1 MRVRSLTS
9 RVKVAAVAG
18 VALSALVLAACGSS
32 TPSASSG
39 KSSSSGAQSQ
49 AADVTSLLTR
59 PTTFTVPS
67 LPSKPPTGKT
77 VDFMACGVPVCQ
89 NMGQF
94 VKQAAQ
100 ALGWNFQEIQE
111 GETPQTVSS
120 AYDQA
125 VRNDPAGVVGS
136 GGFSA
141 SLMSHQLQ
149 QLKAE
154 GSTAVLVDV
163 PSAGNAT
170 AVVLSSSTQA
180 TYGKEMGEWI
190 VNNAHGK
197 DAHVGIMTSPA
208 TPIYAAAHQALANVL
223 SSSCKG
229 CTTTTYTFPYT
240 DVGTT
245 LPTKVV
251 TFLTS
256 HPSINYLFFDFS
268 NEVDGVPAALQAA
281 GLSHRVKIVTTDD
294 TATETPYLTQG
305 QESASAGIAWPEML
319 WGAVNIIVRNTMH
332 LPLAPALDIQYP
344 NMILTG
350 SNLPAAASTGMF
362 PLVASYQ
369 SIYKTAWHLQ

>member
-1 MRVRSLTS
+1 M
-9 RVKVAAVAG
+9 G

-39 KSSSSGAQSQ
+39 ASSSGGAQ
-49 AADVTSLLTR
+49 AADVTQLLTR
-59 PTTFTVPS
+59 PTTFSVPS
-67 LPSKPPTGKT
+67 LPSAPPTGKT
-77 VDFMACGVPVCQ
+77 IDFMACGVPVCQ

-100 ALGWNFQEIQE
+100 ALGWNFQEIQT
-111 GETPQTVSS
+111 GETPQTVSA
-120 AYDQA
+120 AYAQA

-136 GGFSA
+136 GGFSP
-141 SLMSHQLQ
+141 SLMSHELQ

-163 PSAGNAT
+163 PSPGNAT
-170 AVVLSSSTQA
+170 AAVLTSSTQA

-190 VNNAHGK
+190 VNNAKGK
-197 DAHVGIMTSPA
+197 NAHVGIMTSPA
-208 TPIYAAAHQALANVL
+208 TPIYAAAHQALAQVL

-229 CTTTTYTFPYT
+229 CSTTTYSFPYT

-294 TATETPYLTQG
+294 TATETPYLKQG

-319 WGAVNIIVRNTMH
+319 WGAVNIIIRNTMH
-332 LPLAPALDIQYP
+332 LPLGPALSIQYP

-350 SNLPAAASTGMF
+350 SNLPASAWSGMF
-362 PLVASYQ
+362 PLVSSYQ
-369 SIYKTAWHLQ
+369 SIYKTAWHLP